1 MLQKSNLKQAAQTHK
16 NKRLLQ
22 PDSIENKKVF
32 KNKIQYATSVFEF
45 LPFTNVR
52 EKGFY
57 AVMSLHN
64 YVVTGLAKYATI
76 SVPVE
81 VKKVLEKVKGGDEWG
96 EFLLKLYS
104 EVKRLKSER
113 AFKQLAKILTDE
125 DLKTIVES
133 TKEFRERFA
142 LR

>member
-1 MLQKSNLKQAAQTHK
+1 MVIS
-16 NKRLLQ
+16 
-22 PDSIENKKVF
+22 
-32 KNKIQYATSVFEF
+32 
-45 LPFTNVR
+45 
-52 EKGFY
+52 
-57 AVMSLHN
+57 
-64 YVVTGLAKYATI
+64 LAKYATI

-104 EVKRLKSER
+104 EVKKLKSEKS
-113 AFKQLAKILTDE
+113 FKQLANILTDE

>member
-1 MLQKSNLKQAAQTHK
+1 MDLILKYDPKADILAIKLKERTLK
-16 NKRLLQ
+16 NEKLARAVPKFL
-22 PDSIENKKVF
+22 
-32 KNKIQYATSVFEF
+32 TS
-45 LPFTNVR
+45 TNVQ

-57 AVMSLHN
+57 SVMPLHN
-64 YVVTGLAKYATI
+64 YIVISLTKYATI
-76 SVPVE
+76 SVPAD

-104 EVKRLKSER
+104 EVKRLKSEK
-113 AFKQLAKILTDE
+113 AFKQLTNILTDE
-125 DLKTIVES
+125 DLKTLLES

>member
-1 MLQKSNLKQAAQTHK
+1 
-16 NKRLLQ
+16 
-22 PDSIENKKVF
+22 
-32 KNKIQYATSVFEF
+32 
-45 LPFTNVR
+45 
-52 EKGFY
+52 
-57 AVMSLHN
+57 MSLHN
-64 YVVTGLAKYATI
+64 YVVTSLARYATI

-113 AFKQLAKILTDE
+113 AFKQLANILTDE

-133 TKEFRERFA
+133 AKEFRERFA

>member
-1 MLQKSNLKQAAQTHK
+1 MVIS
-16 NKRLLQ
+16 
-22 PDSIENKKVF
+22 
-32 KNKIQYATSVFEF
+32 
-45 LPFTNVR
+45 
-52 EKGFY
+52 
-57 AVMSLHN
+57 
-64 YVVTGLAKYATI
+64 LAKYATI

-104 EVKRLKSER
+104 EVKRLKSEK
-113 AFKQLAKILTDE
+113 AFTQLANILTDE

-133 TKEFRERFA
+133 AKEFRERFA

>member
-1 MLQKSNLKQAAQTHK
+1 
-16 NKRLLQ
+16 
-22 PDSIENKKVF
+22 
-32 KNKIQYATSVFEF
+32 
-45 LPFTNVR
+45 
-52 EKGFY
+52 
-57 AVMSLHN
+57 MSLHN
-64 YVVTGLAKYATI
+64 YMVISLAKYATI

-104 EVKRLKSER
+104 EVKNLKSER
-113 AFKQLAKILTDE
+113 AFKQLANILTNE

>member
-1 MLQKSNLKQAAQTHK
+1 
-16 NKRLLQ
+16 
-22 PDSIENKKVF
+22 
-32 KNKIQYATSVFEF
+32 
-45 LPFTNVR
+45 
-52 EKGFY
+52 
-57 AVMSLHN
+57 MSLHN
-64 YVVTGLAKYATI
+64 YVVAGLARYATI

-113 AFKQLAKILTDE
+113 AFKQLANILTDE

-133 TKEFRERFA
+133 TKKFRERFA

>member
-1 MLQKSNLKQAAQTHK
+1 MIS
-16 NKRLLQ
+16 
-22 PDSIENKKVF
+22 
-32 KNKIQYATSVFEF
+32 
-45 LPFTNVR
+45 
-52 EKGFY
+52 
-57 AVMSLHN
+57 
-64 YVVTGLAKYATI
+64 LAKYATI

-81 VKKVLEKVKGGDEWG
+81 VKKVLQKVKGGDEWG

-104 EVKRLKSER
+104 EVKRLKSEK
-113 AFKQLAKILTDE
+113 AFKQLANILTDE

>member
-1 MLQKSNLKQAAQTHK
+1 
-16 NKRLLQ
+16 
-22 PDSIENKKVF
+22 
-32 KNKIQYATSVFEF
+32 
-45 LPFTNVR
+45 VR

-64 YVVTGLAKYATI
+64 YVVTGLARYATI

-113 AFKQLAKILTDE
+113 AFKQLANILTDE

-133 TKEFRERFA
+133 TKKFRERFA

>member
-1 MLQKSNLKQAAQTHK
+1 MCG
-16 NKRLLQ
+16 
-22 PDSIENKKVF
+22 KKVL
-32 KNKIQYATSVFEF
+32 Y
-45 LPFTNVR
+45 
-52 EKGFY
+52 
-57 AVMSLHN
+57 VMSLHN
-64 YVVTGLAKYATI
+64 YMVISLAKYATI

-113 AFKQLAKILTDE
+113 AFKQLSNILTDE

-133 TKEFRERFA
+133 TKELRERFA

>member
-1 MLQKSNLKQAAQTHK
+1 M
-16 NKRLLQ
+16 
-22 PDSIENKKVF
+22 V
-32 KNKIQYATSVFEF
+32 TS
-45 LPFTNVR
+45 
-52 EKGFY
+52 
-57 AVMSLHN
+57 
-64 YVVTGLAKYATI
+64 LAKYATI

-104 EVKRLKSER
+104 EVKRLKSEK
-113 AFKQLAKILTDE
+113 AFKQLANILTDE